1 MKYEHINNPDK
12 IDPSQINKR
21 IDDKY
26 RVIVQFSEEGY
37 SAELLREWNVVSN
50 GFNSNFEIRFYGQY
64 FSVFDASNLKLIP
77 VIFYGILYDCNR
89 FQRFG
94 LSTPG

>member
-37 SAELLREWNVVSN
+37 SAELLRE
-50 GFNSNFEIRFYGQY
+50 
-64 FSVFDASNLKLIP
+64 
-77 VIFYGILYDCNR
+77 
-89 FQRFG
+89 
-94 LSTPG
+94 